1 MAVQPA
7 VQERVAKRRTAE
19 RVRRP
24 ATVSTL
30 IATDDV
36 EVEHAEPAAVVTSRT
51 MPRIVSVYR
60 GVADG
65 ALRHSRCEAEL
76 HFVGMRGGI
85 ELDFYC
91 LTCREH
97 ISLPEAALARVPV
110 GRS

>member
-1 MAVQPA
+1 MAVQTA
-7 VQERVAKRRTAE
+7 ERVARRRTAE

-24 ATVSTL
+24 AAVSAL
-30 IATDDV
+30 IATD
-36 EVEHAEPAAVVTSRT
+36 EVEEHVEPAAVVTTKT

-65 ALRHSRCEAEL
+65 ALRHSRCEQEI

-97 ISLPEAALARVPV
+97 ITLPEAALARVPV
-110 GRS
+110 GRA

>member
-1 MAVQPA
+1 MAVQTA
-7 VQERVAKRRTAE
+7 VQERVARRRTAE

-24 ATVSTL
+24 AVSAPV
-30 IATDDV
+30 ATDEV
-36 EVEHAEPAAVVTSRT
+36 EEHAEPAAVVTTRT

-60 GVADG
+60 GVTSG
-65 ALRHSRCEAEL
+65 ELRHSRCEQEL

-110 GRS
+110 GRV